1 MLNLRSLLKTTT
13 PVVKTKKVRTDYDLK
28 FQIETNETTGVK
40 SYKYTVSPTVFEQL
54 KLQNYGVSFYF
65 EPGQNAVYFC
75 VVPLDGQLYVD
86 VFKGKKNADGSL
98 KKKSFSF
105 KDDTM
110 ACGDTLTN
118 LLINHAILPTV
129 PFEDVNLYLNNSKEE
144 DNSGLTV
151 AIYEIS
157 NTKVGEIKVIQA
169 PAIQATIQ
177 PIVEETAT
185 TVAEVVNEV
194 IPQNQAAADIMSFE
208 SHATVL
214 EAEAVSL

>member
-13 PVVKTKKVRTDYDLK
+13 TPVVKGKKTRTDYDLK
-28 FQIETNETTGVK
+28 FQIVTDEKGVK

-75 VVPLDGQLYVD
+75 IVPLDGELYVD

-110 ACGDTLTN
+110 ACGETLTN
-118 LLINHAILPTV
+118 LLVNHAILPTV

-151 AIYEIS
+151 GIYEIS
-157 NTKVGEIKVIQA
+157 TTKVGEVKVIQA
-169 PAIQATIQ
+169 PV
-177 PIVEETAT
+177 VETPAVPVVEVAT

-208 SHATVL
+208 SHANVFQ
-214 EAEAVSL
+214 AETVSL

>member
-28 FQIETNETTGVK
+28 FQIVTDEKTNAK

-75 VVPLDGQLYVD
+75 VVPLDGELYVD

-118 LLINHAILPTV
+118 LLVNHAILPTV

-151 AIYEIS
+151 GVYEIS
-157 NTKVGEIKVIQA
+157 TTKVGEIKVIQA
-169 PAIQATIQ
+169 PAIQATIL
-177 PIVEETAT
+177 PVVEETAT
-185 TVAEVVNEV
+185 TVAEVVSEV

-208 SHATVL
+208 SHASIF
-214 EAEAVSL
+214 EAETVSL

>member
-28 FQIETNETTGVK
+28 FQIVTDEKTNAK

-75 VVPLDGQLYVD
+75 IVPLDGELYVD

-118 LLINHAILPTV
+118 LLVNHAILPTV

-151 AIYEIS
+151 GVYEIS
-157 NTKVGEIKVIQA
+157 TTKVGEIKVIQA
-169 PAIQATIQ
+169 PAIQATIL
-177 PIVEETAT
+177 PVVEETAT
-185 TVAEVVNEV
+185 TVAEVVSEV

-208 SHATVL
+208 SHASIF
-214 EAEAVSL
+214 EAETISL

>member
-1 MLNLRSLLKTTT
+1 MLNLRSLLKTTAT
-13 PVVKTKKVRTDYDLK
+13 PVVKGKKTRTDYDLK
-28 FQIETNETTGVK
+28 FQIVTDEKGVK

-75 VVPLDGQLYVD
+75 VVPLDGKLYVD

-110 ACGDTLTN
+110 ACGETLTN
-118 LLINHAILPTV
+118 LLVNHAILPTV
-129 PFEDVNLYLNNSKEE
+129 PFEDVNLYLNNSNEV

-151 AIYEIS
+151 GIYEIS
-157 NTKVGEIKVIQA
+157 TTKVGEVKVIQA
-169 PAIQATIQ
+169 PVVETPDI
-177 PIVEETAT
+177 PVVEETAT
-185 TVAEVVNEV
+185 TVEEVVSEV

-208 SHATVL
+208 SHASIF
-214 EAEAVSL
+214 EAETISL

>member
-1 MLNLRSLLKTTT
+1 M
-13 PVVKTKKVRTDYDLK
+13 TDEK
-28 FQIETNETTGVK
+28 GVK

-75 VVPLDGQLYVD
+75 VVPLDGELYVD

-118 LLINHAILPTV
+118 LLVNHAILPTV

-151 AIYEIS
+151 GIYEIS
-157 NTKVGEIKVIQA
+157 TTKVGEVKVIQA
-169 PAIQATIQ
+169 PV
-177 PIVEETAT
+177 VETPAVPVVEVAT

-208 SHATVL
+208 SHANVFQ
-214 EAEAVSL
+214 AETVSL

>member
-28 FQIETNETTGVK
+28 FQIVTDEKTNAK

-75 VVPLDGQLYVD
+75 VVPLDGELYVD

-110 ACGDTLTN
+110 ACGETLTN
-118 LLINHAILPTV
+118 LLVNHAILPTV
-129 PFEDVNLYLNNSKEE
+129 PFEDVNLYLNNSNEV

-151 AIYEIS
+151 GIYEIS
-157 NTKVGEIKVIQA
+157 TTKVGEIK
-169 PAIQATIQ
+169 TIQ
-177 PIVEETAT
+177 FAIVETPSIPVVEAVTI
-185 TVAEVVNEV
+185 VAEVVNGV

-208 SHATVL
+208 SHANVFQ
-214 EAEAVSL
+214 AETVSL